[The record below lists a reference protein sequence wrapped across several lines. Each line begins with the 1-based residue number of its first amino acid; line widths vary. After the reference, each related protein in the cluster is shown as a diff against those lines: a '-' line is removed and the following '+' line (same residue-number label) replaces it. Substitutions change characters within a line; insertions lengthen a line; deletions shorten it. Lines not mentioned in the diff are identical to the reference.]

1 MESNKTIKLPRQI
14 LALITGNNRQAIKA
28 LENIEYQ
35 ALTLPDRIFI
45 LEYGLS
51 IAQQDIILA
60 TRLVNEALEQIQALQ
75 RLHLVQY
82 AVDESNYLPAIYSL
96 QTANDSNYLNPVGV
110 L

>member
-1 MESNKTIKLPRQI
+1 MDNKTIKLPRSI
-14 LALITGNNRQAIKA
+14 LAQIAQNNHQAVKA

-35 ALTLPDRIFI
+35 ALTLPERTFI

-60 TRLVNEALEQIQALQ
+60 RQLVDEALEQIQALQ
-75 RLHLVQY
+75 RLHPVQY
-82 AVDESNYLPAIYSL
+82 AIDESNYLPAISFS
-96 QTANDSNYLNPVGV
+96 QIANDSNYLNPVGV